1 MLKEQ
6 VQVSLDESIKAIL
19 KKINEKDLKAEVIK
33 QAKRLRIDP
42 TSETIDITID
52 VTVKKVRK

>member
-6 VQVSLDESIKAIL
+6 VQVSLDESIKTIL
-19 KKINEKDLKAEVIK
+19 KKINEKDLRAEVVK

-42 TSETIDITID
+42 TSETIDISIE
-52 VTVKKVRK
+52 VVVKKVRK